1 MKHESTP
8 FVRFFLLA
16 SVVFCGVFAKAGN
29 PIPDN
34 PNENDDPYSAPT
46 VCGNPPG
53 PESPPKEVAGNPG
66 APGCTTCSDDATHT
80 AVGSISFWQRFGR
93 TPLVAEAP
101 IGRMEIYEIGASR
114 LPSGSG
120 ILRFNHPLMRRI
132 VDRDVEKNVVTI
144 EEGNGWLITYRDGRP
159 VGRSTA
165 VLDDLRFE
173 PDGTPVERLADRT
186 LVYYNAD
193 NTVDHIVTPA
203 GVRIDWGNSGL
214 DVVWDG
220 NAIGQVW
227 SKADGLM
234 DVTKLSPSSFRLSW
248 YPPAAVGEKE
258 DGRYATTGNPGKTF
272 TFSYSS
278 VAGEHRL
285 SLIEWRNETF
295 NFNYLWKSADGL
307 DWTLIR
313 DPDGLALT
321 ESVQSERFTGSRRAV
336 RTFSDANGVLRRK
349 TEYYKTGLVGTTLV
363 GTGVIGDD
371 GIENR
376 VWSAVRIEDGVAAA
390 HLASTTNEYGGG
402 TTYTYDEHRRLTSAS
417 RLVNGNLSEVTT
429 YQYPTIFVD
438 CFADLRPAR
447 RVVTRDS
454 VVVSDVAYSYGFA
467 PDGGRLDTVTRTD
480 PASGVS
486 LVSSRLYYPASS
498 TNAAEA
504 GRLRLAVSEDRTAT
518 LYVYAP
524 TTNGGYV
531 RTSTHGYIAEPDA
544 SAPGADA
551 SRFAISDSQS
561 TRTVDTVSF
570 RGDVVRVDEF
580 VHTGEQWS
588 PAGWTTYTYNLAHRR
603 TGFADHKG
611 DWEAS
616 DWICTGPVWQNLA
629 DGTAVTNTYD
639 KAKRLAT
646 STHYTPFGAVETS
659 YRYNA
664 VGQIVGTTIAT
675 NGIAVRDTFADYDA
689 RGRRILSVDEQG
701 RTNTVDYSSDNRT
714 VTITTQSGA
723 ITTTTYNTDGSVS
736 TIAGNVRPYE
746 LRSYGVDS
754 ATGLSWTEVRTAKNE
769 TTPSVL
775 ASRTYRNALG
785 QTVRVETPA
794 PNNLLRAFLSSYDTL
809 GRLVS
814 EQTEYRTQETPLASY
829 LSPLTTSYEYDALG
843 SIAQT
848 IQTSTSGVWRA
859 QSSSSIFTLDPD
871 GSVWSRDF
879 SVASCSDPSIAA
891 LTNRTDRKFAPLSQS
906 ERSHI
911 VSYDLRGNATHETET
926 FDRVA
931 ARSESRTIVP
941 WAAEPSRSVALAGR
955 TVEVVDF
962 ASVTNRFDYDALG
975 QRVTATDG
983 RGNATAFTYDSF
995 GRLASRT
1002 DAATNTTTFVYDA
1015 AGRTISVIDALGN
1028 ATHAAY
1034 DAADRKIAEWGAT
1047 YPAVY
1052 AYDSYGRTIALATT
1066 RDESAGLS
1074 WNAVPDLSDPPEEWD
1089 VTRWLYDEATGLMT
1103 NKVYADGKGPSYAY
1117 SPEGLL
1123 ARRIRAR
1130 GVTTDYAYDEFDEL
1144 LAKTYSDETPAVAL
1158 SYDGI
1163 GRLLSAVCE
1172 GVSTN
1177 LYSYG
1182 PFGDL
1187 TNEVQNGTI
1196 LARSFDAFGRP
1207 TGYRIGDGLA
1217 EGSAVSYAYDT
1228 SGRFSSVS
1236 SGTNTFEYSYLPG
1249 SSLVSGMTASTGH
1262 SWERIYEPNRD
1273 LIAAVHNRYGDRT
1286 ISLFNYTNDEIG
1298 RRVARVDSGE
1308 AFSEAAFERYSYNG
1322 RSELIGARRFF
1333 GTDLADESHSV
1344 PDSSFEYA
1352 YDPIGN
1358 RISSTEEK
1366 NGSPVVTI
1374 YESNEI
1380 NQYTRTVSQGETI
1393 PFEYDED
1400 GNVTFDGR
1408 FRYSWNGENRMV
1420 RAEEVITSTNCT
1432 QTDISYIYDEQGRM
1446 IAKNLDGTNNVA
1458 RTNLWDGYNLV
1469 RETINGPATYNVW
1482 GLDLDGT
1489 FQGCGGVGG
1498 LLNIAKSN
1506 ILYGAFYDANG
1517 NVSEYVSSDGFISTH
1532 YEYSGF
1538 GEPMVSNGEQFTHQF
1553 CTKPYC
1559 EMTRLSEYQY
1569 RIFPAYLGRWVNYD
1583 PLQDSGGINLY
1594 QYAKNDPCA
1603 FFDYLGLIYYDFSK
1617 RKCKLQVTLTWSLR
1631 FINLPGL
1638 PEWTRHQRNKWK
1650 QAAESVIE
1658 NYFSNLTLKCFSDS
1672 SSCCI
1677 CHSGVSIDFNL
1688 RYRGFFT
1695 FWRRVDYVVTVN
1707 TNPDHRSYTGIGT
1720 ASYDIADVL
1729 PQNKGYSQPQI
1740 PIVHETGHQ
1749 LGLDHPG
1756 GRSNRPFAYQAD
1768 PASLMGLGMQMRPAD
1783 FSAAFCD
1790 HIKTNDPDCQS
1801 WSGR

>member
-16 SVVFCGVFAKAGN
+16 SVVLCGVFAKAGN

-46 VCGNPPG
+46 VCGNSPG

-258 DGRYATTGNPGKTF
+258 NGRYATTGNPGKTF

-307 DWTLIR
+307 DWTLVR

-321 ESVQSERFTGSRRAV
+321 ESVQSERSTGSRRAV
-336 RTFSDANGVLRRK
+336 RTFSDASGVLRRK

-417 RLVNGNLSEVTT
+417 RLVKGNLSEVTT

-438 CFADLRPAR
+438 GFADLRPAR
-447 RVVTRDS
+447 RVVTRDG

-486 LVSSRLYYPASS
+486 LVSSRLYYPVSS

-531 RTSTHGYIAEPDA
+531 RTSTHGYIADPDA

-551 SRFAISDSQS
+551 SRVAIAPSQS
-561 TRTVDTVSF
+561 TRTVETLNF

-714 VTITTQSGA
+714 VTSTTQSGA
-723 ITTTTYNTDGSVS
+723 ITTTTYNTDGSVL

-754 ATGLSWTEVRTAKNE
+754 ATGLSWTEVRTAQNE
-769 TTPSVL
+769 MAPSVL

-785 QTVRVETPA
+785 QTIRVERPA
-794 PNNLLRAFLSSYDTL
+794 PNDLVRATLSVYNGL
-809 GRLVS
+809 GQLVS
-814 EQTEYRTQETPLASY
+814 ESTDYVSPDSSIVHSALSIVHSY
-829 LSPLTTSYEYDALG
+829 DSLG
-843 SIAQT
+843 SLTETKQV
-848 IQTSTSGVWRA
+848 STSGVWRA

-871 GSVWSRDF
+871 GSVWFRDF
-879 SVASCSDPSIAA
+879 SISSSSDSFIAA
-891 LTNRTDRKFAPLSQS
+891 LTNRTDFKLVPLSQD
-906 ERSHI
+906 ERLHGI
-911 VSYDLRGNATHETET
+911 SYDLRGNATHETES
-926 FDRVA
+926 FDRA
-931 ARSESRTIVP
+931 TARSESRTAVP
-941 WAAEPSRSVALAGR
+941 WADEPSRSISLAGR
-955 TVEVVDF
+955 AVEVVDF
-962 ASVTNRFDYDALG
+962 ASVTNRFEYDALG
-975 QRVTATDG
+975 QRVSETDG
-983 RGNATAFTYDSF
+983 FGNATVYDYDTT
-995 GRLASRT
+995 GRLLSAT
-1002 DAATNTTTFVYDA
+1002 DPAGFTTSYAYDA
-1015 AGRTISVIDALGN
+1015 AGRRVATTDALGN
-1028 ATHAAY
+1028 TVFTEY
-1034 DAADRKIAEWGAT
+1034 DAADRVVAESGAT
-1047 YPAVY
+1047 YPVQKGYDSYGRWTSLKTTRDGSTWDETQWTYDEASGVQTEKTYADGSVVRHDYDEEGRPTRTTWARGAWFENRYDEWGQTVSVTHDDPTIDAAMSYDDFGRLVASSNNAASYRYAYDDRGLVTNELAVIGGVTNTIMRDFDDYGRPSRLRIADSDYDQTYAYDNKGRLSVIGIPGSTVTYAYTPDSLDAGYSVLTSSNAVLTRALYRDLQRRGLILSVSNLVNGVDSGSSFDYTYDGLGRPITRNLDEFGYNARGEVAWARYGTNTLADIYDYDFIGNFTSNRLRGAWSQFTANELNEYAVMVDETSRSFSYDMDGNLLTNGLLSYSYDSENRLMTVSSNNFNLVKNDYDPFCRRIDCLSVGKKILYIYDGWNQLRETIACASGETNRDCHWGNDLSGAFQAAGGIGGLVAICQDNCSYFPYYDNLGNVISYRSADGDVLAVY
-1052 AYDSYGRTIALATT
+1052 AYDVFGVVTDVNCFSSYIGFSQTFSTKPTELDTNLTYYGYRFYNSLMARWMSRDPQGELVDNCLFQFNRNNALSRTDAL
-1066 RDESAGLS
+1066 GLYS
-1074 WNAVPDLSDPPEEWD
+1074 IGEAELSLERRGIPMLGEEWHNN
-1089 VTRWLYDEATGLMT
+1089 YG
-1103 NKVYADGKGPSYAY
+1103 KPVY
-1117 SPEGLL
+1117 
-1123 ARRIRAR
+1123 
-1130 GVTTDYAYDEFDEL
+1130 TDQQIFDEWL
-1144 LAKTYSDETPAVAL
+1144 
-1158 SYDGI
+1158 
-1163 GRLLSAVCE
+1163 RLEREL
-1172 GVSTN
+1172 
-1177 LYSYG
+1177 G
-1182 PFGDL
+1182 PWWEQL
-1187 TNEVQNGTI
+1187 PKCPCKICVQNGEPTNPDPNVWDDPTSAGI
-1196 LARSFDAFGRP
+1196 IVLIFHPGASFEMRTREGTSPDEHGNQCTYDNLGNLITRIPSAGSSDLFSPNDAFWHHQNEDVR
-1207 TGYRIGDGLA
+1207 TYL
-1217 EGSAVSYAYDT
+1217 YA
-1228 SGRFSSVS
+1228 R
-1236 SGTNTFEYSYLPG
+1236 
-1249 SSLVSGMTASTGH
+1249 
-1262 SWERIYEPNRD
+1262 
-1273 LIAAVHNRYGDRT
+1273 
-1286 ISLFNYTNDEIG
+1286 
-1298 RRVARVDSGE
+1298 
-1308 AFSEAAFERYSYNG
+1308 
-1322 RSELIGARRFF
+1322 
-1333 GTDLADESHSV
+1333 
-1344 PDSSFEYA
+1344 
-1352 YDPIGN
+1352 
-1358 RISSTEEK
+1358 
-1366 NGSPVVTI
+1366 
-1374 YESNEI
+1374 
-1380 NQYTRTVSQGETI
+1380 
-1393 PFEYDED
+1393 
-1400 GNVTFDGR
+1400 
-1408 FRYSWNGENRMV
+1408 
-1420 RAEEVITSTNCT
+1420 
-1432 QTDISYIYDEQGRM
+1432 
-1446 IAKNLDGTNNVA
+1446 
-1458 RTNLWDGYNLV
+1458 
-1469 RETINGPATYNVW
+1469 
-1482 GLDLDGT
+1482 
-1489 FQGCGGVGG
+1489 
-1498 LLNIAKSN
+1498 
-1506 ILYGAFYDANG
+1506 
-1517 NVSEYVSSDGFISTH
+1517 
-1532 YEYSGF
+1532 
-1538 GEPMVSNGEQFTHQF
+1538 
-1553 CTKPYC
+1553 
-1559 EMTRLSEYQY
+1559 
-1569 RIFPAYLGRWVNYD
+1569 YLGRV
-1583 PLQDSGGINLY
+1583 
-1594 QYAKNDPCA
+1594 AE
-1603 FFDYLGLIYYDFSK
+1603 YYSV
-1617 RKCKLQVTLTWSLR
+1617 RP
-1631 FINLPGL
+1631 I
-1638 PEWTRHQRNKWK
+1638 WTEDCDETN
-1650 QAAESVIE
+1650 
-1658 NYFSNLTLKCFSDS
+1658 S
-1672 SSCCI
+1672 SS
-1677 CHSGVSIDFNL
+1677 
-1688 RYRGFFT
+1688 
-1695 FWRRVDYVVTVN
+1695 
-1707 TNPDHRSYTGIGT
+1707 
-1720 ASYDIADVL
+1720 
-1729 PQNKGYSQPQI
+1729 
-1740 PIVHETGHQ
+1740 
-1749 LGLDHPG
+1749 
-1756 GRSNRPFAYQAD
+1756 
-1768 PASLMGLGMQMRPAD
+1768 
-1783 FSAAFCD
+1783 AA
-1790 HIKTNDPDCQS
+1790 Q
-1801 WSGR
+1801 

>member
-438 CFADLRPAR
+438 GFADLRPAR

-561 TRTVDTVSF
+561 TR
-570 RGDVVRVDEF
+570 RCR
-580 VHTGEQWS
+580 
-588 PAGWTTYTYNLAHRR
+588 
-603 TGFADHKG
+603 
-611 DWEAS
+611 
-616 DWICTGPVWQNLA
+616 
-629 DGTAVTNTYD
+629 
-639 KAKRLAT
+639 AKPL
-646 STHYTPFGAVETS
+646 PK
-659 YRYNA
+659 
-664 VGQIVGTTIAT
+664 
-675 NGIAVRDTFADYDA
+675 
-689 RGRRILSVDEQG
+689 
-701 RTNTVDYSSDNRT
+701 SS
-714 VTITTQSGA
+714 
-723 ITTTTYNTDGSVS
+723 
-736 TIAGNVRPYE
+736 
-746 LRSYGVDS
+746 LR
-754 ATGLSWTEVRTAKNE
+754 W
-769 TTPSVL
+769 
-775 ASRTYRNALG
+775 
-785 QTVRVETPA
+785 
-794 PNNLLRAFLSSYDTL
+794 
-809 GRLVS
+809 
-814 EQTEYRTQETPLASY
+814 
-829 LSPLTTSYEYDALG
+829 
-843 SIAQT
+843 
-848 IQTSTSGVWRA
+848 
-859 QSSSSIFTLDPD
+859 
-871 GSVWSRDF
+871 
-879 SVASCSDPSIAA
+879 C
-891 LTNRTDRKFAPLSQS
+891 
-906 ERSHI
+906 H
-911 VSYDLRGNATHETET
+911 
-926 FDRVA
+926 
-931 ARSESRTIVP
+931 
-941 WAAEPSRSVALAGR
+941 
-955 TVEVVDF
+955 
-962 ASVTNRFDYDALG
+962 
-975 QRVTATDG
+975 
-983 RGNATAFTYDSF
+983 
-995 GRLASRT
+995 
-1002 DAATNTTTFVYDA
+1002 
-1015 AGRTISVIDALGN
+1015 
-1028 ATHAAY
+1028 
-1034 DAADRKIAEWGAT
+1034 
-1047 YPAVY
+1047 
-1052 AYDSYGRTIALATT
+1052 
-1066 RDESAGLS
+1066 
-1074 WNAVPDLSDPPEEWD
+1074 
-1089 VTRWLYDEATGLMT
+1089 TRWL
-1103 NKVYADGKGPSYAY
+1103 
-1117 SPEGLL
+1117 
-1123 ARRIRAR
+1123 
-1130 GVTTDYAYDEFDEL
+1130 
-1144 LAKTYSDETPAVAL
+1144 
-1158 SYDGI
+1158 
-1163 GRLLSAVCE
+1163 
-1172 GVSTN
+1172 
-1177 LYSYG
+1177 
-1182 PFGDL
+1182 
-1187 TNEVQNGTI
+1187 
-1196 LARSFDAFGRP
+1196 
-1207 TGYRIGDGLA
+1207 
-1217 EGSAVSYAYDT
+1217 
-1228 SGRFSSVS
+1228 
-1236 SGTNTFEYSYLPG
+1236 
-1249 SSLVSGMTASTGH
+1249 
-1262 SWERIYEPNRD
+1262 
-1273 LIAAVHNRYGDRT
+1273 
-1286 ISLFNYTNDEIG
+1286 
-1298 RRVARVDSGE
+1298 
-1308 AFSEAAFERYSYNG
+1308 
-1322 RSELIGARRFF
+1322 
-1333 GTDLADESHSV
+1333 
-1344 PDSSFEYA
+1344 
-1352 YDPIGN
+1352 
-1358 RISSTEEK
+1358 
-1366 NGSPVVTI
+1366 
-1374 YESNEI
+1374 
-1380 NQYTRTVSQGETI
+1380 
-1393 PFEYDED
+1393 
-1400 GNVTFDGR
+1400 
-1408 FRYSWNGENRMV
+1408 
-1420 RAEEVITSTNCT
+1420 
-1432 QTDISYIYDEQGRM
+1432 
-1446 IAKNLDGTNNVA
+1446 
-1458 RTNLWDGYNLV
+1458 
-1469 RETINGPATYNVW
+1469 
-1482 GLDLDGT
+1482 
-1489 FQGCGGVGG
+1489 
-1498 LLNIAKSN
+1498 
-1506 ILYGAFYDANG
+1506 
-1517 NVSEYVSSDGFISTH
+1517 
-1532 YEYSGF
+1532 
-1538 GEPMVSNGEQFTHQF
+1538 
-1553 CTKPYC
+1553 
-1559 EMTRLSEYQY
+1559 RLSW
-1569 RIFPAYLGRWVNYD
+1569 RVGT
-1583 PLQDSGGINLY
+1583 GG
-1594 QYAKNDPCA
+1594 
-1603 FFDYLGLIYYDFSK
+1603 
-1617 RKCKLQVTLTWSLR
+1617 
-1631 FINLPGL
+1631 
-1638 PEWTRHQRNKWK
+1638 
-1650 QAAESVIE
+1650 
-1658 NYFSNLTLKCFSDS
+1658 
-1672 SSCCI
+1672 
-1677 CHSGVSIDFNL
+1677 
-1688 RYRGFFT
+1688 
-1695 FWRRVDYVVTVN
+1695 
-1707 TNPDHRSYTGIGT
+1707 
-1720 ASYDIADVL
+1720 
-1729 PQNKGYSQPQI
+1729 
-1740 PIVHETGHQ
+1740 
-1749 LGLDHPG
+1749 
-1756 GRSNRPFAYQAD
+1756 
-1768 PASLMGLGMQMRPAD
+1768 
-1783 FSAAFCD
+1783 
-1790 HIKTNDPDCQS
+1790 
-1801 WSGR
+1801 